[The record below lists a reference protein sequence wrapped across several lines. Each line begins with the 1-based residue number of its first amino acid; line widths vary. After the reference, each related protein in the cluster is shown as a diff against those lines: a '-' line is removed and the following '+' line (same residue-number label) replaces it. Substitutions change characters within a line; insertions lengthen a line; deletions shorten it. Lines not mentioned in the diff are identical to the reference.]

1 MQRAVNLLAALGATE
16 EDGSLTDT
24 GKRMTAF
31 PLPPRLARLMVPARM
46 NSVPWS
52 WPPLQP

>member
-1 MQRAVNLLAALGATE
+1 
-16 EDGSLTDT
+16 
-24 GKRMTAF
+24 MTAF

-52 WPPLQP
+52 WLPLQP